1 MRLELTR
8 RGSYAIR
15 AAVSLA
21 RIDGD
26 ALTSASRIAAAMGIP
41 PRFLPQVMG
50 DLVRA
55 GLVEGV
61 VGRAGGYR
69 LARDAASITLLEVIE
84 AVEGDARR
92 RTCVLRGVSCSTQPD
107 GCDVHA
113 VFAAAQEALLREL
126 GGTSLTTVVERAGSA
141 PPAATSPAEAPPA
154 AEEGTAPGRAA
165 AGRAA
170 AGRAAASRA
179 AASRAAAS
187 RGPRAR

>member
-26 ALTSASRIAAAMGIP
+26 TLTSSARIAAAMGIP

-69 LARDAASITLLEVIE
+69 LARDAAVISLLEVIE
-84 AVEGDARR
+84 AAEGDARR
-92 RTCVLRGVSCSTQPD
+92 RTCVLKGVDCRDQQSA
-107 GCDVHA
+107 CDVHA
-113 VFAAAQEALLREL
+113 VFSAAQEALLREL
-126 GGTSLTTVVERAGSA
+126 AGTTLAQVLDAGLE
-141 PPAATSPAEAPPA
+141 PAL
-154 AEEGTAPGRAA
+154 APGSEGADLVQGA
-165 AGRAA
+165 AG
-170 AGRAAASRA
+170 
-179 AASRAAAS
+179 
-187 RGPRAR
+187 

>member
-21 RIDGD
+21 RIDGTT
-26 ALTSASRIAAAMGIP
+26 LTSSARIAAAMGIP

-69 LARDAASITLLEVIE
+69 LARDPAHITLLEVIE

-92 RTCVLRGVSCSTQPD
+92 RTCVLKGVECGTQKA
-107 GCDVHA
+107 GCDVHS
-113 VFAAAQEALLREL
+113 VFAAAQAALLLEL
-126 GGTSLTTVVERAGSA
+126 DGTTLAQVLDDGAGAVDDVTAVPVSA
-141 PPAATSPAEAPPA
+141 PIARPPA
-154 AEEGTAPGRAA
+154 
-165 AGRAA
+165 
-170 AGRAAASRA
+170 
-179 AASRAAAS
+179 
-187 RGPRAR
+187 